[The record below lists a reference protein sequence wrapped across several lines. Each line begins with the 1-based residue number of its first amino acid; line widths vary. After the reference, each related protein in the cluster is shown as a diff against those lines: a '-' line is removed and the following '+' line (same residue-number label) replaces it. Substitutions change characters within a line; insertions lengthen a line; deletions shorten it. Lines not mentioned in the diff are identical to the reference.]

1 MGDVRLA
8 LRMLV
13 KRPVFT
19 LVAIITLAVGIGAN
33 TAIFSVVNGV
43 LLRPL
48 PYSEP
53 DRIVDLSEQGVKGVA
68 RVSHPNFLDWRQRST
83 SFDAMA
89 AYACDTNTV
98 LGGSEP
104 RFAQVCS
111 VSDGFFR
118 VFGISPAIGR
128 TFVPEELRVHGLPA
142 AIVSHRFWE
151 RTLSS
156 NADLSRLTLRVGVS
170 AARDPDDREARVVGV
185 MPETFVFPGNI
196 DVWVP
201 AEMDPDESGRTAHNW
216 SVVARLKA
224 GVPLASAAAEMNTI
238 AAQLKQ
244 QYGDGDNA
252 IGVAMVRL
260 QDLVTRNSKSS
271 LLLLLATVGL
281 VLLIACAN
289 VATTLLARGEERRT
303 EMAVRAALGAGRA
316 RLVRQLLV
324 ESSLLGMLGGAGG
337 LLIAAWLVRAL
348 LSINAVA
355 LPRHDTIGVD
365 GRVMAFTLVLALLTP
380 LVFGLVPSLQASR
393 ANLRDALAE
402 GGRAAAPARATVRTL
417 LVIGEV
423 AIALVLLV
431 GSALLVRSFAR
442 IMAVD
447 PGFDASGVVTANM
460 SLPGTKYPDPPRAA
474 QFYAGL
480 LARIRAIP
488 GVKAAGAA
496 NELPLGT
503 FDADGALTFEGHP
516 DVGGTPDGIYDGFK
530 YSAGYKVVT
539 PGYLETLGMRL
550 REGRFLAESDT
561 AGQPPAAVV
570 SETFVKRFLP
580 RIDPIG
586 VRFKYA
592 GMDAVNPFFTIVGV
606 VGDVHQQSLMRPPV
620 PQVFVSMYQQPWRAR
635 STIGVVARAADTHQQ
650 RQVASAIRDTLRQY
664 DPDVPVDVS
673 SLDRMITDSVADRRF
688 LLTLVGAFAALAL
701 LLAATGIYSVLSQAV
716 AQRTSEI
723 WIRMALGADA
733 SSVVGLMLDSAMRSV
748 GVGAAAGMVVSVAS
762 ARALRSFL
770 FEVGPLDPAAFG
782 AAAALLVL
790 VALLAA
796 YVPARR
802 ATRVDPLV
810 ALRGKGL

>member
-19 LVAIITLAVGIGAN
+19 LVAMLTLAVGIGAN

-48 PYSEP
+48 PYSDP
-53 DRIVDLSEQGVKGVA
+53 DRIVQLGERTTRGVS
-68 RVSHPNFLDWRQRST
+68 RVSRLNFLDWRQRST

-89 AYACDTNTV
+89 AYGCDTGTV

-104 RFAQVCS
+104 RFAEMCFVT
-111 VSDGFFR
+111 DGFFK
-118 VFGISPAIGR
+118 VFGASPAIGR
-128 TFVPEELRVHGLPA
+128 SFVPDELRANGAAA
-142 AIVSHRFWE
+142 AIVSRRFWE

-156 NADLSRLTLRVGVS
+156 DPDLPGLTLRIGD
-170 AARDPDDREARVVGV
+170 RDARVVGV
-185 MPETFVFPGNI
+185 MPESFTFPGGI
-196 DVWVP
+196 DVWIP
-201 AEMDPDESGRTAHNW
+201 ADLEQGGDRRTAHNW
-216 SVVARLKA
+216 SVIARMKA
-224 GVPLASAAAEMNTI
+224 GVAPAAAAAEMNAI
-238 AAQLKQ
+238 GAQLKA
-244 QYGDGDNA
+244 QYGTDENA
-252 IGVAMVRL
+252 IGVSMTRL
-260 QDLVTRNSKSS
+260 QDVVTQNSKNA

-324 ESSLLGMLGGAGG
+324 ESALLGVLGGIGG
-337 LLIAAWLVRAL
+337 LLLAAWLVRAL
-348 LSINAVA
+348 LSIDAVA
-355 LPRHDTIGVD
+355 LPRHETIGVD
-365 GRVMAFTLVLALLTP
+365 GSVMAFTLVLALLTP

-417 LVIGEV
+417 LVVGEV

-431 GSALLVRSFAR
+431 GSALLVRSFAQ

-447 PGFDASGVVTANM
+447 PGFDATGVVTANM
-460 SLPGTKYPDPPRAA
+460 SVPGTKYADPPHAA

-480 LARIRAIP
+480 LARVRAIP

-496 NELPLGT
+496 SELPLGR
-503 FDADGALTFEGHP
+503 FDADGALTFEGNP
-516 DVGGTPDGIYDGFK
+516 DAGATPDGVYDGFK

-550 REGRFLAESDT
+550 REGRFLSESDT

-580 RIDPIG
+580 RVDPIG

-592 GMDAVNPFFTIVGV
+592 GMDMENPLFTIVGV
-606 VGDVHQQSLMRPPV
+606 VGDVRQQSLLRAPV
-620 PQVFVSMYQQPWRAR
+620 PQVFVSMYQQPWRAQQ
-635 STIGVVARAADTHQQ
+635 TVGVAARAADARQQ
-650 RQVASAIRDTLRQY
+650 LQIAAAIRDTLRQF
-664 DPDVPVDVS
+664 DPDVPVEIS
-673 SLDRMITDSVADRRF
+673 SLERMVSESVADRRF
-688 LLTLVGAFAALAL
+688 LLMLVGSFAALAL

-723 WIRMALGADA
+723 GIRMALGADA
-733 SSVVGLMLDSAMRSV
+733 SSVVGLMLQSAMRSV
-748 GVGAAAGMVVSVAS
+748 GVGAVAGLVVALASV
-762 ARALRSFL
+762 RVLQSFL
-770 FEVGPLDPAAFG
+770 FEVKALDPAAF
-782 AAAALLVL
+782 AAAVALLVL

-796 YVPARR
+796 YLPARR
-802 ATRVDPLV
+802 ATRVDPLL
-810 ALRGKGL
+810 ALRGRGQ

>member
-1 MGDVRLA
+1 MADVRLA

-48 PYSEP
+48 PYSES
-53 DRIVDLSEQGVKGVA
+53 DRIVQLSEQGTKGVA
-68 RVSHPNFLDWRQRST
+68 RVSHPNFADWRQRST
-83 SFDAMA
+83 SFDTMA

-104 RFAQVCS
+104 RFAEVCS

-118 VFGISPAIGR
+118 VFGMSPAIGR
-128 TFVPEELRVHGLPA
+128 TFVPEELRLHGTPA
-142 AIVSHRFWE
+142 VIVSHRFWE

-156 NADLSRLTLRVGVS
+156 NADLSLLTLRVG
-170 AARDPDDREARVVGV
+170 DREARVVGV
-185 MPETFVFPGNI
+185 MPEASVFPGNV

-201 AEMDPDESGRTAHNW
+201 AEVDPDESGRTAHNW
-216 SVVARLKA
+216 SVVARLKV

-244 QYGDGDNA
+244 QYGNGENA
-252 IGVAMVRL
+252 IGVALVRL
-260 QDLVTRNSKSS
+260 QDVVTANSKNS

-303 EMAVRAALGAGRA
+303 EIAVRAALGASRA

-324 ESSLLGMLGGAGG
+324 ESSLLGILGGIGG

-348 LSINAVA
+348 LSINAMA
-355 LPRHDTIGVD
+355 LPRHETIGVD

-380 LVFGLVPSLQASR
+380 LVFGLVPSLHASR
-393 ANLRDALAE
+393 ASLRDALAE

-423 AIALVLLV
+423 ALALVLLV
-431 GSALLVRSFAR
+431 GAALLVRSFAHL
-442 IMAVD
+442 MAVD
-447 PGFDASGVVTANM
+447 PGFDATGVVTADM
-460 SLPGTKYPDPPRAA
+460 SVPGTKYPDPARAA
-474 QFYAGL
+474 HFYAGL
-480 LARIRAIP
+480 LERIRAIP

-496 NELPLGT
+496 NELPLGR
-503 FDADGALTFEGHP
+503 FDADGALTFEGNP
-516 DVGGTPDGIYDGFK
+516 DVGATPDGIYDGFK

-550 REGRFLAESDT
+550 REGRFLADGDT

-580 RIDPIG
+580 RVDPIG

-592 GMDAVNPFFTIVGV
+592 GMDTVNPLFTIVGV
-606 VGDVHQQSLMRPPV
+606 VGDVHQQSLLRAPV

-635 STIGVVARAADTHQQ
+635 STIGVVARAAAAPQQ

-664 DPDVPVDVS
+664 DSDVPVDIS
-673 SLDRMITDSVADRRF
+673 SLDRMIADSVADRRF
-688 LLTLVGAFAALAL
+688 LLMLVAAFAALAL

-723 WIRMALGADA
+723 GIRMALGADA
-733 SSVVGLMLDSAMRSV
+733 SSVVGLMLDGAMRSV
-748 GVGAAAGMVVSVAS
+748 GVGAAAGLVVALAL
-762 ARALRSFL
+762 ARVLQSFL

-790 VALLAA
+790 VALVAA

-802 ATRVDPLV
+802 ATQIDPLV